1 MKEEAKYLL
10 NRLNEFDSAED
21 QSLKLA
27 NYKDKRREYKS
38 LIKRKKKEYEHKKKL
53 DIADDFRNKDF
64 KKFWGY
70 IKNDCGR
77 RNVNTQAVPEAD
89 SWPDYLNN
97 LEGVCAD
104 LQEVAHTPEMVIYPM
119 REHDYDLV
127 GDVNGQE
134 IKSIFKNLKGGTAA
148 GVDGIPILLF
158 KNFLSILIPIIVLL
172 CNKVLRSGQW
182 PSAWKT
188 SLFIPLFKRGNPKA
202 HENYRLIALVPALS
216 KVLEKILDTR
226 LSNWL
231 NTNNLIH
238 EEQGG
243 FRTGYGTTD
252 SVFIL
257 KALIDKY
264 GKGKTCLYVGFLDLH
279 KAFDSVDRELL
290 KDAMLNIGLPHSFVR
305 LIVSMYTC
313 VSGIIQVGNRFSKL
327 FDIKRGVKQ
336 GSTLSPKLFNIFIN
350 DVVNFLENR
359 WAPKVSLGTQKLS
372 LLLFADDIA
381 LVANKPQDL
390 QTLLNLIDEYLHIKK
405 LRLNTEKSENDL
417 DLLIA
422 KKDTRSFKKALFPTE
437 LRKRDYHVVDVVEG
451 QLMVCVNHD
460 QVSTNLY
467 TAPFEDVEQARFA
480 LSLENI
486 YYFYPESTTQ
496 STWIKSASTDSFVD
510 IHKVRG
516 LRGTYIASQLRP
528 NVTTPHVTPEDLV
541 TVITFDMGGEWKPIQ
556 SPRVDD
562 EGQPIK
568 CQKNDGCSL
577 HLSQRLTMLYPSI
590 RTVPIVSSSSA
601 IGILMATGVLGK
613 SFKGH
618 PGLFISS
625 NGGSS
630 WRQILKGNYFYAMG
644 DYGGVLVAV
653 KYYKSNGLTNEMIY
667 SLDEGIS

>member
-1 MKEEAKYLL
+1 
-10 NRLNEFDSAED
+10 
-21 QSLKLA
+21 
-27 NYKDKRREYKS
+27 
-38 LIKRKKKEYEHKKKL
+38 
-53 DIADDFRNKDF
+53 
-64 KKFWGY
+64 
-70 IKNDCGR
+70 
-77 RNVNTQAVPEAD
+77 
-89 SWPDYLNN
+89 
-97 LEGVCAD
+97 
-104 LQEVAHTPEMVIYPM
+104 MVIYPM

-405 LRLNTEKSENDL
+405 LRLNTEKSEVV
-417 DLLIA
+417 I
-422 KKDTRSFKKALFPTE
+422 FKKRKVGDDEKYTTGATPRLHLGPIGCGYIFSRNDI
-437 LRKRDYHVVDVVEG
+437 LRQEISYTHGILAYDSEF
-451 QLMVCVNHD
+451 D
-460 QVSTNLY
+460 QVLESIYGNRKDNYVVIRGISDYVDGTGGRGK
-467 TAPFEDVEQARFA
+467 EWQA
-480 LSLENI
+480 
-486 YYFYPESTTQ
+486 Y
-496 STWIKSASTDSFVD
+496 AS
-510 IHKVRG
+510 
-516 LRGTYIASQLRP
+516 
-528 NVTTPHVTPEDLV
+528 
-541 TVITFDMGGEWKPIQ
+541 
-556 SPRVDD
+556 
-562 EGQPIK
+562 
-568 CQKNDGCSL
+568 
-577 HLSQRLTMLYPSI
+577 
-590 RTVPIVSSSSA
+590 
-601 IGILMATGVLGK
+601 
-613 SFKGH
+613 
-618 PGLFISS
+618 
-625 NGGSS
+625 
-630 WRQILKGNYFYAMG
+630 
-644 DYGGVLVAV
+644 LVASSV
-653 KYYKSNGLTNEMIY
+653 MKAMI
-667 SLDEGIS
+667 LELPNPVQD

>member
-1 MKEEAKYLL
+1 
-10 NRLNEFDSAED
+10 
-21 QSLKLA
+21 
-27 NYKDKRREYKS
+27 
-38 LIKRKKKEYEHKKKL
+38 
-53 DIADDFRNKDF
+53 
-64 KKFWGY
+64 
-70 IKNDCGR
+70 
-77 RNVNTQAVPEAD
+77 
-89 SWPDYLNN
+89 
-97 LEGVCAD
+97 
-104 LQEVAHTPEMVIYPM
+104 MVIYPM

-134 IKSIFKNLKGGTAA
+134 IKSIFKKLKGGTAA

-216 KVLEKILDTR
+216 KILEKILDTR

-279 KAFDSVDRELL
+279 KAFDSVDRESL

-390 QTLLNLIDEYLHIKK
+390 QTLLNLIEEYLHIKK
-405 LRLNTEKSENDL
+405 LRLNTEKSEVV
-417 DLLIA
+417 I
-422 KKDTRSFKKALFPTE
+422 FKK
-437 LRKRDYHVVDVVEG
+437 RKVGDDEK
-451 QLMVCVNHD
+451 
-460 QVSTNLY
+460 Y
-467 TAPFEDVEQARFA
+467 TA
-480 LSLENI
+480 
-486 YYFYPESTTQ
+486 
-496 STWIKSASTDSFVD
+496 
-510 IHKVRG
+510 
-516 LRGTYIASQLRP
+516 
-528 NVTTPHVTPEDLV
+528 
-541 TVITFDMGGEWKPIQ
+541 
-556 SPRVDD
+556 
-562 EGQPIK
+562 
-568 CQKNDGCSL
+568 
-577 HLSQRLTMLYPSI
+577 
-590 RTVPIVSSSSA
+590 
-601 IGILMATGVLGK
+601 
-613 SFKGH
+613 
-618 PGLFISS
+618 
-625 NGGSS
+625 
-630 WRQILKGNYFYAMG
+630 
-644 DYGGVLVAV
+644 
-653 KYYKSNGLTNEMIY
+653 IY
-667 SLDEGIS
+667 SQTIVMQYNIKINVGLHQHTA

>member
-1 MKEEAKYLL
+1 
-10 NRLNEFDSAED
+10 
-21 QSLKLA
+21 
-27 NYKDKRREYKS
+27 
-38 LIKRKKKEYEHKKKL
+38 
-53 DIADDFRNKDF
+53 
-64 KKFWGY
+64 
-70 IKNDCGR
+70 
-77 RNVNTQAVPEAD
+77 
-89 SWPDYLNN
+89 
-97 LEGVCAD
+97 
-104 LQEVAHTPEMVIYPM
+104 MVIYPM

-148 GVDGIPILLF
+148 GVDGISILLF

-372 LLLFADDIA
+372 VLLFADDIA

-405 LRLNTEKSENDL
+405 LRLNTEKSEVVILKKRKVGDDEKYTYYSTVLTHTGLQFVYNYL
-417 DLLIA
+417 THGTSYSLVVHWRTVAGYCCWSFIGVHWRTVAGYCCWSFIGELL
-422 KKDTRSFKKALFPTE
+422 
-437 LRKRDYHVVDVVEG
+437 
-451 QLMVCVNHD
+451 
-460 QVSTNLY
+460 
-467 TAPFEDVEQARFA
+467 
-480 LSLENI
+480 
-486 YYFYPESTTQ
+486 
-496 STWIKSASTDSFVD
+496 
-510 IHKVRG
+510 
-516 LRGTYIASQLRP
+516 
-528 NVTTPHVTPEDLV
+528 LV
-541 TVITFDMGGEWKPIQ
+541 TVAGVSLEFIGELLL
-556 SPRVDD
+556 VTVA
-562 EGQPIK
+562 GV
-568 CQKNDGCSL
+568 SL
-577 HLSQRLTMLYPSI
+577 EFIGELLLV
-590 RTVPIVSSSSA
+590 TVA
-601 IGILMATGVLGK
+601 
-613 SFKGH
+613 
-618 PGLFISS
+618 
-625 NGGSS
+625 
-630 WRQILKGNYFYAMG
+630 
-644 DYGGVLVAV
+644 
-653 KYYKSNGLTNEMIY
+653 
-667 SLDEGIS
+667 